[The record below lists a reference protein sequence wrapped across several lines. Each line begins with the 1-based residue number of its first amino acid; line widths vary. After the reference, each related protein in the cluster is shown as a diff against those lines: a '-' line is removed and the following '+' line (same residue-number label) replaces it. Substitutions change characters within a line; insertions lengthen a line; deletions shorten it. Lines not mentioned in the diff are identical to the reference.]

1 MQDPIVTNAEKNQEC
16 FETSSACDV
25 NPQVS
30 NSYIEERK
38 RNENEKKKKQPMNP
52 QSQPTAIHCRPLQK
66 VKETNS
72 QRRCNPESTT
82 MNHQTNF
89 QNDSGPSNNIP
100 NQSSLLTPAVHGRPG
115 AVRLRCGQRVGWVSA
130 AGSAG

>member
-1 MQDPIVTNAEKNQEC
+1 MQGPIVTNAETNQEC
-16 FETSSACDV
+16 FEASSACDV

-38 RNENEKKKKQPMNP
+38 RNETKRKGKKQQPMNP
-52 QSQPTAIHCRPLQK
+52 QSQPMAIHCRPLQK

-89 QNDSGPSNNIP
+89 QNDS
-100 NQSSLLTPAVHGRPG
+100 
-115 AVRLRCGQRVGWVSA
+115 
-130 AGSAG
+130 